1 MLRRLLAGVSLLSL
15 LGLLLAQLPALAQGH
30 KSDSEVKI
38 SATAT
43 KPDSAGRQTL
53 TVTLIHGKG
62 WHTYANPVGN
72 DDFDSN
78 KTVVTV
84 LAKGRPVPAKIDY
97 PAGKITKDKTVGDY
111 RVYKDKVAIRAN
123 LQRASGDTSPLQVQV
138 RIQACSDKGICL
150 LPATV
155 KLAVR

>member
-1 MLRRLLAGVSLLSL
+1 MLRRFTLAGIVVSLSIVL
-15 LGLLLAQLPALAQGH
+15 LTNLPTLAGGT
-30 KSDSEVKI
+30 KSDSEVKV

-43 KPDSAGRQTL
+43 RPDSSGRQML
-53 TVTLIHGKG
+53 TVTLLHNKG

-78 KTVVTV
+78 KTVITV
-84 LAKGRPVPAKIDY
+84 LAQGKQVPTKVDY

-111 RVYKDKVAIRAN
+111 KVYQDKVAIRAS
-123 LQRASGDTSPLQVQV
+123 LQRTAGDAGPLQVQV
-138 RIQACSDKGICL
+138 RIQACSEKGICL

-155 KLAVR
+155 KLTLP